1 MLVVADLLPRVD
13 LVPRLPG
20 EVPDSPQP
28 RLSKT
33 STASPAAAK
42 TSAKRSRYIRFV
54 DDQPCAITTHGAGP
68 LALSTS

>member
-20 EVPDSPQP
+20 CGAGLAPAAVVED
-28 RLSKT
+28 K
-33 STASPAAAK
+33 AAAK

-68 LALSTS
+68 LAPSTS